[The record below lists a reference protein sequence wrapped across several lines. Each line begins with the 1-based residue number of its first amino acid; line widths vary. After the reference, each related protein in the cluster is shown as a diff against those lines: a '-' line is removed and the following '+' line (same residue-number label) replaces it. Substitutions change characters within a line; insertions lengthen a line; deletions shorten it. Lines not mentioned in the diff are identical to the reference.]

1 LTIELQFAL
10 ERRGFRLAVDAA
22 IPGRGVTALFGR
34 SGCGKTTLLR
44 CVAGLERSA
53 RGRLVVNGE
62 TWQDG
67 NRFIP
72 AHQRPLGYVFQEGQL
87 FPHLSVQ
94 GNLLYGYRRIPVV
107 QRIVQ
112 PDDVVKLLGLE
123 MLLQRRVTEISGG
136 QRQRVAMGRAL
147 LTSPRLL
154 LMDEPLA
161 ALDAISKAEIL
172 PYLERLHDELSVP
185 ILYVSHA
192 IDEVTRLA
200 DHMLFME
207 GGVIRAAGALPELI
221 TRGDLPLAH
230 AEGAA
235 AVIEA
240 RVTGHDDRHH
250 LTELEFAG
258 EALMISRENLQRSAR
273 VRVRIM
279 ARDVAINL
287 TRPRDSSV
295 LNCLPA
301 RVLDLSDDPHP
312 GHVLVRLAVGDATL
326 LSRITRRSLEHLDLQ
341 PGSRVYALVKSVAIA

>member
-147 LTSPRLL
+147 LTSPRVL

-172 PYLERLHDELSVP
+172 PYLERLHDELSIP

-240 RVTGHDDRHH
+240 RVSGHDDRHH

-258 EALMISRENLQRSAR
+258 GALMISRENLQRSAR

>member
-1 LTIELQFAL
+1 
-10 ERRGFRLAVDAA
+10 V
-22 IPGRGVTALFGR
+22 
-34 SGCGKTTLLR
+34 
-44 CVAGLERSA
+44 
-53 RGRLVVNGE
+53 
-62 TWQDG
+62 
-67 NRFIP
+67 
-72 AHQRPLGYVFQEGQL
+72 
-87 FPHLSVQ
+87 
-94 GNLLYGYRRIPVV
+94 
-107 QRIVQ
+107 
-112 PDDVVKLLGLE
+112 
-123 MLLQRRVTEISGG
+123 
-136 QRQRVAMGRAL
+136 
-147 LTSPRLL
+147 
-154 LMDEPLA
+154 
-161 ALDAISKAEIL
+161 
-172 PYLERLHDELSVP
+172 
-185 ILYVSHA
+185 
-192 IDEVTRLA
+192 
-200 DHMLFME
+200 
-207 GGVIRAAGALPELI
+207 
-221 TRGDLPLAH
+221 GDLPLAH

-240 RVTGHDDRHH
+240 RVSGHDDRHH